1 MSHEPHDKLLP
12 DDGTQPRRPGLVPV
26 REGQWAGWY
35 HYEPADAFED
45 YTGPFHCRPDAD
57 GSLVCGFMPEPK
69 NCNAGGNIHGG
80 SLMTFADYALFMIA
94 ENGAPVGGVT
104 VTMASEF
111 VGPGRAGALLT
122 ARGEVTRK
130 GGSLIFVRG
139 KISDGEE
146 PVLTFSATIKKL
158 RG

>member
-1 MSHEPHDKLLP
+1 MPE
-12 DDGTQPRRPGLVPV
+12 TQSVAPEGVNTARLVPV
-26 REGQWAGWY
+26 SEGEWAGW
-35 HYEPADAFED
+35 HRWADEEPFED
-45 YTGPFHCRPDAD
+45 MTGPFHLRWED
-57 GSLVCGFMPEPK
+57 GQVVCGFRVEPK
-69 NCNAGGNIHGG
+69 NLNGWGNCHGG
-80 SLMTFADYALFMIA
+80 ALLTFADYALFMIA